1 MKPVLVKPG
10 LFRDRRDAGRLLAE
24 KLAAYAN
31 RPDALVLALPRGG
44 VPVAYEVAR
53 ALGAPLDVFVVR
65 KLGVPGYEELAMGAV
80 ATGGVRVLNDQL
92 VERLGIP
99 EQMIDAVAAREL
111 QELARRERRYRGGR
125 PPPDVRGR
133 TVILVDDGLATGATM
148 HAAIEALRQQKPTR
162 IVVAVPTAS
171 PETCEE
177 MKTKADDVICAITPA
192 PFQAV
197 GRWYQDFSQT
207 TDEEVEALLSRRN
220 VPDNSRVTEMP
231 TADGA
236 LIKALSETAYPLAGS
251 ARDYDPLV
259 GRIGEAR
266 FALLG
271 EASHGTH
278 EFYCERAEI
287 TKRLITEKNFVA
299 VAVEADW
306 PDAYRLNRYVRG
318 ASDDV
323 DAVEALADFRRFPTW
338 MWRNKVV
345 VEFIE
350 WLRAYNDALPQ
361 GAEKVGF
368 YGLDLYSLHASM
380 KAVLRYLEKVDPE
393 AAKKAR
399 ERYSCFDH
407 FGEDTQAYGLM
418 TRLNLSKSCEE
429 EVVNQL
435 IELQRRA
442 GQFARSGGQ
451 FADDELFYAEQNARL
466 VKNAEAY
473 YRSMFLEEV
482 SSWNLRDRHMAETLD
497 ALVTHLG
504 RKGRRAKLAVWE
516 HNSHLGDARATEM
529 GQRGELNVG
538 QLTREKYGHEAVLV
552 GFTTH
557 HGTVTAASD
566 WGKPAERKRVRP
578 ALAGSYEALFHTTG
592 RDRFL
597 LIPNDSD
604 AVAQQLSASRLERAI
619 GVIYRPETERQSH
632 YFRARLTDQF
642 DAVLHFDE
650 TRAVKPLETTAEW
663 EAGELPETFPFA
675 V

>member
-10 LFRDRRDAGRLLAE
+10 LIRDRRDAGRLLAE

-171 PETCEE
+171 PEICEE
-177 MKTKADDVICAITPA
+177 MNTKADDVICAITPE

-207 TDEEVEALLSRRN
+207 TDEEVEALLSQRN

-231 TADGA
+231 TADSA

-259 GRIGEAR
+259 SRIGEAR

-278 EFYCERAEI
+278 EFYSERAEI

-338 MWRNKVV
+338 MWRNEVV

-393 AAKKAR
+393 AATKAR

-407 FGEDTQAYGLM
+407 FGEDTQVYGLM

-451 FADDELFYAEQNARL
+451 LADDELFYAEQNARL

-473 YRSMFLEEV
+473 YRSVFLEEV

-529 GQRGELNVG
+529 GQRCELNVG
-538 QLTREKYGHEAVLV
+538 QLTREKYGREAVLV

-604 AVAQQLSASRLERAI
+604 AVAQQLSAPRLERAI